1 MTGTLRLIAAVA
13 ILATLTTHA
22 LAQRGAGSVFAPG
35 SRQGPAGE
43 PKEWTFARLAYD
55 GGGSRR
61 GNGWA
66 VDYPRAE
73 YHFSGAVT
81 RLTRVDVHPDGHV
94 VRPDSDE
101 IFDYPWLYAVEVGS
115 WSFTDSQARRMRE
128 YLLRGGFLMVDDFHG
143 EYEWGTFVAG
153 MRSVF
158 PDRPIENIQAEDVV
172 YQMPYEI
179 AERLQVP
186 GPRYMQNGL
195 TFERAD
201 GVDPH
206 WRGIRDSE
214 GRWMVMISHNID
226 YGEGWEQADNPAY
239 PVPFTHQ
246 AYEVAVN
253 YLIYAMTH

>member
-1 MTGTLRLIAAVA
+1 
-13 ILATLTTHA
+13 
-22 LAQRGAGSVFAPG
+22 
-35 SRQGPAGE
+35 
-43 PKEWTFARLAYD
+43 
-55 GGGSRR
+55 
-61 GNGWA
+61 
-66 VDYPRAE
+66 
-73 YHFSGAVT
+73 
-81 RLTRVDVHPDGHV
+81 
-94 VRPDSDE
+94 
-101 IFDYPWLYAVEVGS
+101 
-115 WSFTDSQARRMRE
+115 
-128 YLLRGGFLMVDDFHG
+128 
-143 EYEWGTFVAG
+143 
-153 MRSVF
+153 
-158 PDRPIENIQAEDVV
+158 
-172 YQMPYEI
+172 MPYEI

>member
-1 MTGTLRLIAAVA
+1 MTGTIRLTLAAA
-13 ILATLTTHA
+13 IFVTLASHA
-22 LAQRGAGSVFAPG
+22 LAQRQPGRALAPASG
-35 SRQGPAGE
+35 GPTGE
-43 PKEWTFARLAYD
+43 PREWTFARLAYD

-61 GNGWA
+61 SGWA

-81 RLTRVDVHPDGHV
+81 RLTRIDAHLDGYV

-101 IFDYPWLYAVEVGS
+101 LFDYPWLYAVEVGS
-115 WSFTDSQARRMRE
+115 WAFTESQANRMRE

-143 EYEWGTFVAG
+143 EYEWGVFAAG
-153 MRSVF
+153 MHGIF
-158 PDRPIENIQAEDVV
+158 PDRPIEDIPAEDVV

-186 GPRYMQNGL
+186 GPGYMGSGL
-195 TFERAD
+195 TYERAD
-201 GVDPH
+201 GVVPH
-206 WRGIRDSE
+206 WRGIRDHE